1 MVLPPPGKGMD
12 SHRTW
17 ELLLL
22 GEVPIVEHSK
32 MDFMWASGDLPVLAV
47 DDLLHLP
54 SKEKLESLYE
64 ERFGLKM
71 ADFKREKMSRQFWHD
86 KFDTFRREHLK
97 DPNSGNQ
104 GRRRCWHGK
113 PGLSP
118 RAARQWDRQG
128 TKMGLVE
135 ACGGCLIGHSNCM
148 SACQAMGHAIGTC
161 PNPSS
166 QNPEEC
172 CVCGAEL
179 QTWQVVRARGARPV
193 PGDLLPL
200 PTDPVLR

>member
-1 MVLPPPGKGMD
+1 MD

-22 GEVPIVEHSK
+22 GVVPIVEHSR

-54 SKEKLESLYE
+54 SKEELENLYE
-64 ERFGLKM
+64 ERFGSKM
-71 ADFKREKMSRQFWHD
+71 ANFKRKRLGRQFWHD

-97 DPNSGNQ
+97 DPKSGNL

-118 RAARQWDRQG
+118 RAAKQWAKG
-128 TKMGLVE
+128 
-135 ACGGCLIGHSNCM
+135 S
-148 SACQAMGHAIGTC
+148 SALDSLNRSAWVGESDGSRR
-161 PNPSS
+161 SS
-166 QNPEEC
+166 RRRRSSSSSR
-172 CVCGAEL
+172 
-179 QTWQVVRARGARPV
+179 VRHTP
-193 PGDLLPL
+193 PL
-200 PTDPVLR
+200 TSF